1 MAQKIRRVVTYQD
14 SQGVSRFLMDGDAPN
29 VNVLEDL
36 GGLALTEIWET
47 ASAPATNTGSEDA
60 GLDIT
65 HLEPRLGSGGSVVRF
80 CEFPPHSDEA
90 LAAASEIGVGDF
102 AEEGVFAPSDRHP
115 MMHKTSTVDY
125 IIIIKGEIWAVLE
138 EEETL
143 LKAGDILIQRGTNHA
158 WSNRS
163 NEPCLFAAVLV
174 SADPV

>member
-1 MAQKIRRVVTYQD
+1 MAQKIRRVVTDQD
-14 SQGVSRFLMDGDAPN
+14 GNGVSRFLIDGDAPN
-29 VNVLEDL
+29 VNVLENL

-47 ASAPATNTGSEDA
+47 TAAPATNTGTDDA
-60 GLDIT
+60 GADVD
-65 HLEPRLGSGGSVVRF
+65 HLEPKAGSGGTVVRY

-90 LAAASEIGVGDF
+90 LKATMVEEVGDF
-102 AEEGVFAPSDRHP
+102 ADDGVFAPSERHP

-125 IIIIKGEIWAVLE
+125 IIVIKGEIWAILE

-163 NEPCLFAAVLV
+163 DEPCIFVAVLV
-174 SADPV
+174 SAEPI